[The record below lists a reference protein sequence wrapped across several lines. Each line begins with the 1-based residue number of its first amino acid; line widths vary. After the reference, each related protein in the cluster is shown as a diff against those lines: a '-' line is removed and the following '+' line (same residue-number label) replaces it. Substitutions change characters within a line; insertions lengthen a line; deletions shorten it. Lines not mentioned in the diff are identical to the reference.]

1 MYYITPKCALTQ
13 EFRQKVPKTIRLRE
27 KNLYK
32 PRFCLYDYSI
42 QSRIYECDYDV

>member
-1 MYYITPKCALTQ
+1 MRAYARVSPKSAENHT
-13 EFRQKVPKTIRLRE
+13 FARK